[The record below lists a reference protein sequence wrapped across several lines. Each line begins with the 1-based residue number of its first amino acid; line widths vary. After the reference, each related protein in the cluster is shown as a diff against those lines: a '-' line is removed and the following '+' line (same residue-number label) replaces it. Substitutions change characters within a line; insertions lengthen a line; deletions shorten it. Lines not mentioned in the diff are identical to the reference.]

1 MENPAD
7 TGAQGPK
14 KAASAQKDLRSP
26 GQRHLDHKPGCHHI
40 HSPHSWVVCHRAP
53 GISMPWRYLGVRRP
67 HGTAGTR
74 ILSLPRSQMSTL
86 RFREIRPRPLSY
98 KVAKMEQKG
107 SACSLPSPR
116 ITPAPPPLM
125 PKQETVLFPHCTL
138 ITTLPHLPHTV
149 HLCQPRPLPPT
160 PAAPTLPWGPGGL
173 QADYS
178 LPSTTDGSIM
188 NGLL

>member
-14 KAASAQKDLRSP
+14 KAVSAQKDLRSP
-26 GQRHLDHKPGCHHI
+26 GQRYLDHKPGHHHI

-74 ILSLPRSQMSTL
+74 ILSLPRSQISTL

-98 KVAKMEQKG
+98 KVVKMEQKG

-125 PKQETVLFPHCTL
+125 PKQETVLFPHCKL
-138 ITTLPHLPHTV
+138 ITTLPHLPHIV
-149 HLCQPRPLPPT
+149 RLRQPRPLPPT

-173 QADYS
+173 
-178 LPSTTDGSIM
+178 
-188 NGLL
+188 